1 MKYSGD
7 VMAKYTEDLRISQ
20 LDKEKLT
27 EKFTAE
33 LPDILEKLDLSV
45 DKLSRISGLDTD
57 KLFEVYNGS
66 RVIMWNEFM
75 SVLFILWRNDQGR
88 RLIEEKNL
96 FPDELK
102 EVMSINKNEHG

>member
-1 MKYSGD
+1 
-7 VMAKYTEDLRISQ
+7 MAKYTEDLRISQ

-45 DKLSRISGLDTD
+45 DKLGRISGLDTD
-57 KLFEVYNGS
+57 KLLEVYNGS

>member
-27 EKFTAE
+27 EKFTSE
-33 LPDILEKLDLSV
+33 LPGILEKLDLSV

-57 KLFEVYNGS
+57 KLLEVYNGS

-102 EVMSINKNEHG
+102 EIMSINKNEHG

>member
-7 VMAKYTEDLRISQ
+7 DLRISK

-45 DKLSRISGLDTD
+45 DKLGRISGLDTD
-57 KLFEVYNGS
+57 KLLEVYNGS

>member
-1 MKYSGD
+1 
-7 VMAKYTEDLRISQ
+7 MAKYTEDLRISQ

-45 DKLSRISGLDTD
+45 DKLSRISGISLD
-57 KLFEVYNGS
+57 KLLEVCNGN

-75 SVLFILWRNDQGR
+75 SVLFILWRNNQGKA
-88 RLIEEKNL
+88 LIEEKNL
-96 FPDELK
+96 FPEELK
-102 EVMSINKNEHG
+102 EVLSINKNEHG

>member
-7 VMAKYTEDLRISQ
+7 VMAKYTEDLRISK

-57 KLFEVYNGS
+57 KLLEVYNGS

-102 EVMSINKNEHG
+102 EMSINKNEHG